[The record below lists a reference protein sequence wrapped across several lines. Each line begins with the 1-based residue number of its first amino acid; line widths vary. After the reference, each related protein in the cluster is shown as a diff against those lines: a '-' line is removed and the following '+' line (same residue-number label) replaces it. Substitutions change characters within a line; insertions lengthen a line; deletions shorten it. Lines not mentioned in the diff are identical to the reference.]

1 MIMIATKDGACVERM
16 SGTSALDFREKSK
29 ISVEDRDGTS
39 RYIEQLRL
47 SRLRVSKMSAG

>member
-1 MIMIATKDGACVERM
+1 MIATKDGACVERM